1 MSAMSGGRFLV
12 EIHRSTQTHPWTY
25 ALLDQRQR
33 EIAAQV
39 QQGAPGVLLLS
50 EVEPVI
56 TLGRRAQV
64 ESLLLS
70 PTEFSSKGISI
81 YPTDRGGLETY
92 HGPGQWVVFIIERL
106 DRLTGDPRG
115 IKKAIEKF
123 LGVAC
128 KVGQKYCADAH
139 IRDGAHLGVWSRT
152 GKFASVGVHVEQGVL
167 LHGLSVNGFRAETS
181 FLGLKPC
188 GLDAPVDF
196 LLKETSSPQL
206 SFEKLGEQ
214 LCQAA
219 LKSFM
224 NQNEKVDEP
233 NKSGYYLASSEA
245 IYVRA

>member
-1 MSAMSGGRFLV
+1 MNGRFLI
-12 EIHRSTQTHPWTY
+12 EIHRSTQDHPWTY

-33 EIAAQV
+33 KIAEQV

-56 TLGRRAQV
+56 TLGRRAKV
-64 ESLLLS
+64 ESLLFS
-70 PTEFSSKGISI
+70 QAEFACKGISL
-81 YPTDRGGLETY
+81 YRTDRGGLETY

-115 IKKAIEKF
+115 IKKAVEK
-123 LGVAC
+123 LLNVAC
-128 KVGQKYCADAH
+128 EVGQEYCREAQ
-139 IRDGAHLGVWSRT
+139 IRDGAHLGVWSPV

-167 LHGLSVNGFRAETS
+167 LHGLSVNGFRTETS
-181 FLGLKPC
+181 FVGLRPC

-196 LLKETSSPQL
+196 LLKDSLSPQL

-224 NQNEKVDEP
+224 NQNERVDEP
-233 NKSGYYLASSEA
+233 NKSGYYLASSEV
-245 IYVRA
+245 IHVRA